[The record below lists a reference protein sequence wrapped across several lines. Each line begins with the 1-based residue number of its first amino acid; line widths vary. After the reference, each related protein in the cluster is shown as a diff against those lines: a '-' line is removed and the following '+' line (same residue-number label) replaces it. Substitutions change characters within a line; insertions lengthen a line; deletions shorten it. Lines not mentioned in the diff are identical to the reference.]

1 MNPKLRWAAI
11 GLVAVAVI
19 AGILIK
25 SRKTDPPPPE
35 VTAKSGECCPGGDT
49 AACSQDGIAC
59 ATPEEM
65 AAAGAPGYAAKSL
78 PRMLELGSVGCKPC
92 EMMAPI
98 IEELKNDYAG
108 KLSVEFYDV
117 RKDPAP
123 GREHG
128 IRVIPTQIFI
138 DGNGKEIFRHEGFFP
153 KEEILP
159 ILARMGV
166 N

>member
-1 MNPKLRWAAI
+1 MNPKLRWVLIA
-11 GLVAVAVI
+11 LVATAVI
-19 AGILIK
+19 VVALVK
-25 SRKTDPPPPE
+25 SRKPDAPPKG
-35 VTAKSGECCPGGDT
+35 TAAQSGECCPGGDT

-65 AAAGAPGYAAKSL
+65 AAAGAPGYAPKAL

-98 IEELKNDYAG
+98 IEELKMDYAG

-159 ILARMGV
+159 ILAQMGV
-166 N
+166 K